1 MVKAVAMMVAVLAL
15 DKGMPLNCDHI
26 CAAHY
31 KAKEL
36 SPQDTAANY
45 WMTMNQGVLNGFLQK
60 DKKEP
65 IDMGVTAAQCACMGI
80 TKIGASGDTGRDLTG
95 DAELDGR
102 LLECDKTEADCK
114 KCCMGEAAYRGKCS
128 ADQGEEACSQSC
140 EMAHS
145 ECETAARQWESR

>member
-1 MVKAVAMMVAVLAL
+1 MVAVLAL

-26 CAAHY
+26 CASHY
-31 KAKEL
+31 KAKAL

-60 DKKEP
+60 GKEP

-80 TKIGASGDTGRDLTG
+80 TKIGSSGDTGRDLTG